1 MVFLFVW
8 FLLFDALM
16 VTRKT
21 TSSKRANALKHGWRS
36 GLEEDVA
43 KALTSAGVPFTYEE
57 IKIKYIKPASE
68 HQYTPD
74 FVLDN
79 GIIVETKGRFLIADR
94 KKHILIKRQQPHLD
108 IRFVFSN
115 SSQKLNKGSRTTYAQ
130 WCEKYGFLYSDKEIP
145 DSWIKERRKK
155 VSDGTSIDK

>member
-1 MVFLFVW
+1 
-8 FLLFDALM
+8 M
-16 VTRKT
+16 VTRKV
-21 TSSKRANALKHGWRS
+21 TSSKRAHALKNGYRS
-36 GLEEDVA
+36 GLEEDVCKQLEA
-43 KALTSAGVPFTYEE
+43 MGVPYEYE
-57 IKIKYIKPASE
+57 KMKIKYIKPASE

-74 FVLDN
+74 IVLDN

-130 WCEKYGFLYSDKEIP
+130 WCVKNGFEYADKTIP
-145 DSWIKERRKK
+145 DHWVNERRRSVK
-155 VSDGTSIDK
+155 DGRRITEGE